1 MSNRDIKVSKT
12 GQGTCLMRA
21 TSYYEQDP
29 CYKSDDYI
37 ASLFLPLFLTM
48 MLKYNFL
55 RTILKKSLFKVPGI
69 YEYVI
74 SRTKF
79 IDEIV
84 KNFDENIEQVLIFGA
99 GFDSRTIRFKNE
111 LRNANVFELDAPAT
125 QQAKLKIVM
134 EKKIEIPANVTF
146 VSLDFTKECI
156 LEKLEEAGFQKNRR
170 CLFLLEGLTYYLNH
184 EAIDSIFNLMSAY
197 SEKNSLLIF
206 DYAIGSAGK
215 EEQFCADSKTKKQ
228 YQALIKAGERP
239 GFMIDGSIQ
248 DFLVNY
254 KFDLIQE
261 LTSNQLA
268 NIYFNKE
275 GFELA
280 AQNFKIVKAIKK

>member
-12 GQGTCLMRA
+12 AQGTCLMRA
-21 TSYYEQDP
+21 TSYYEQGP
-29 CYKSDDYI
+29 YYKSDDYI
-37 ASLFLPLFLTM
+37 ASLFLPLFLNV
-48 MLKYNFL
+48 MLKYDFL

-111 LRNANVFELDAPAT
+111 LRNANVFELDASAT
-125 QQAKLKIVM
+125 QQAKLKIFM

-146 VSLDFTKECI
+146 VSLDFTKESI
-156 LEKLEEAGFQKNRR
+156 LEKLEEAGFQKSRR

-184 EAIDSIFNLMSAY
+184 EAIDSVFNLMSDY

-215 EEQFCADSKTKKQ
+215 EEQFCGDSKTKKQ
-228 YQALIKAGERP
+228 YQALVKAGERP
-239 GFMIDGSIQ
+239 GFMVAGPIQ

-268 NIYFNKE
+268 NRYFNIE

-280 AQNFKIVKAIKK
+280 DFRIVQAIKK